1 VDWCVAAYLVGNL
14 ASEIANATP
23 AVKKRVAE
31 HLDDTTRHIS
41 VVMEQ
46 EQKAGDIQA
55 DIRPMDLAGFLPN
68 SLYGAV
74 FRSKQP
80 RRPNA
85 P

>member
-1 VDWCVAAYLVGNL
+1 
-14 ASEIANATP
+14 
-23 AVKKRVAE
+23 VKKRVAE

-55 DIRPMDLAGFLPN
+55 DIPPMDLAGFLPN